1 MLTIFA
7 VPKAFEG
14 HHGLIQRNAIKSW
27 KALEPTPEIL
37 IIGDD
42 PGTAETAEELGVT
55 HLPGVETDDYDT
67 PLISSIFEMAQ
78 EHASNETMLYTNADI
93 IYLQELVDAVRSV
106 ASQEDAFLM
115 GGRRWMVDI
124 EEALDFTD
132 PETPRR
138 LERLA
143 EASEMDHW
151 SSIDYLC
158 FPRGQ
163 FKDLP
168 PLSVGRPIWDDYML
182 YNARDRGIPLINATA
197 DVRAIHQNHDYSHAG
212 GRDKVFGGELGQRNL
227 ELVPKDCRFCLADA
241 THVLEDGKVEE
252 ASGYPYNWRHFYNL
266 PVFYPALKPMRWVLD
281 ASLAV
286 TRPVR
291 KIIGLRI

>member
-27 KALEPTPEIL
+27 RALDPTPEIL

-42 PGTAETAEELGVT
+42 PGTAEAVDELGVE
-55 HLPGVETDDYDT
+55 HLPGVETDEYET

-78 EHASNETMLYTNADI
+78 EHASNQTMLYTNADI
-93 IYLQELVDAVRSV
+93 IYLQELMDAVQAVDNERD
-106 ASQEDAFLM
+106 EFLM

-124 EEALDFTD
+124 EEALDFSDSST
-132 PETPRR
+132 TSHLRG
-138 LERLA
+138 LA
-143 EASEMDHW
+143 DASKMDHW

-163 FKDLP
+163 FQDLP

-197 DVRAIHQNHDYSHAG
+197 DVQAIHQNHDYSHAG
-212 GRDKVFGGELGQRNL
+212 GRDRVFGGELGQRNV
-227 ELVPKDCRFCLADA
+227 ELVPEDCRFCLADA
-241 THVLEDGKVEE
+241 THVLEDGEIEE

-266 PVFYPALKPMRWVLD
+266 PVFYPVLKPVRWILD
-281 ASLAV
+281 AGLAV
-286 TRPVR
+286 TRSVR
-291 KIIGLRI
+291 DRIGLRI